1 MRKFVFFCA
10 AFCLISF
17 AATICRAQDKIELF
31 AGYSYVRGTVQ
42 VTPNVP
48 LSSCP
53 ALCGP
58 VTQHVNLSGWEFSGT
73 YKANAVFGVIGD
85 FGGQYGTLNGGST
98 HLQTYLFGPQVS
110 IPARI
115 SPFGRVL
122 FGVAHETVGTFN
134 APAFFSPGSDTAF
147 ASAFGGG
154 IDMKAAPFLSLRLIQ
169 ADYLRTRFFG
179 HTQNQPRISAG
190 LVLHF

>member
-10 AFCLISF
+10 AFCLILF
-17 AATICRAQDKIELF
+17 AATMCRAQDKIDLF

-42 VTPNVP
+42 VTPNSP
-48 LSSCP
+48 LQPCP
-53 ALCGP
+53 PNCAP
-58 VTQHVNLSGWEFSGT
+58 VTQHVNLNGWEFSGT
-73 YKANAVFGVIGD
+73 YKVNAVVGVVGD
-85 FGGQYGTLNGGST
+85 FSGNYGTLNGGST

-110 IPARI
+110 FPARI
-115 SPFGRVL
+115 SPFGHVL
-122 FGVAHETVGTFN
+122 FGVAHETVGPFN
-134 APAFFSPGSDTAF
+134 TAAFFSPGSDTAF

-169 ADYLRTRFFG
+169 ADYLRARFFG

-190 LVLHF
+190 VVLHF